1 MTMRYT
7 LFDRLSC
14 WFHNS
19 VIEPFSR
26 RHDRKKKTHYE
37 CCVCGMLE
45 APYFYDGSKY
55 TSMQHD
61 YGWRKLKN
69 DPRWIC
75 HHCHSHGCAPLSK
88 YECTFE
94 EWQEQ
99 VVKSQRLRV
108 MTLIKEKDPKYYD
121 ECYFYDDEESV
132 KRHFCGDFKD
142 SNDAE

>member
-1 MTMRYT
+1 MGYT
-7 LFDRLSC
+7 LFDRLRC
-14 WFHNS
+14 WFYNL
-19 VIEPFSR
+19 VIESPSR

-55 TSMQHD
+55 TSMVYD

-69 DPRWIC
+69 DYRWIC
-75 HHCHSHGCAPLSK
+75 HHCHCHGFAPLCK

-99 VVKSQRLRV
+99 IVKPQRQTV
-108 MTLIKEKDPKYYD
+108 KELIKTKDPKYYYK
-121 ECYFYDDEESV
+121 CCFYDDIQASYDEE
-132 KRHFCGDFKD
+132 
-142 SNDAE
+142 